1 MDEQKVD
8 VLTLTYM
15 MVFLFVF
22 GGILATVPR
31 RRNLLDAALTALVF
45 MLALS
50 YLRSLLGIYIP
61 STFDTS
67 WARNAVRGIAMVSV
81 TTCVVALWMELTRG
95 KG

>member
-1 MDEQKVD
+1 MDEQDID
-8 VLTLTYM
+8 VLTLAYM

-22 GGILATVPR
+22 GGIPATVPR

-45 MLALS
+45 MLALN

-61 STFDTS
+61 SIFDTS
-67 WARNAVRGIAMVSV
+67 WARYAVRSIAMVSV
-81 TTCVVALWMELTRG
+81 TSCVVALWMELTKG